1 MCPIALHP
9 TVFNLAR
16 AGHLDTV
23 EAVGE
28 ITGNLSAA
36 GVKSPGNQKSS
47 KNLGFRVSS
56 FLLSCFMF
64 FRPILMSPFQNPH
77 GNKYGRHV
85 ECEPQGTS
93 PGSYPKQDG
102 SRESSIHM
110 NRHNSQITS
119 IRYSLN
125 PHVPGEKCH
134 VSWWKIPRFLHLFCW
149 IHRRPAEV
157 ISPMTRAIQ
166 AFMASTLPSS

>member
-1 MCPIALHP
+1 MCPIELHP

-16 AGHLDTV
+16 AWPEFWISRTGHLDTV

-36 GVKSPGNQKSS
+36 GVKSPV
-47 KNLGFRVSS
+47 GFPVSS

-64 FRPILMSPFQNPH
+64 FRPFLMSPFQNPH
-77 GNKYGRHV
+77 GNKYGRHI
-85 ECEPQGTS
+85 ECEPLAGHITRVLSQAGWI
-93 PGSYPKQDG
+93 PRIFHP
-102 SRESSIHM
+102 
-110 NRHNSQITS
+110 HNSQITS
-119 IRYSLN
+119 VRYSLN

-134 VSWWKIPRFLHLFCW
+134 VSWWNPRFLHPFCW